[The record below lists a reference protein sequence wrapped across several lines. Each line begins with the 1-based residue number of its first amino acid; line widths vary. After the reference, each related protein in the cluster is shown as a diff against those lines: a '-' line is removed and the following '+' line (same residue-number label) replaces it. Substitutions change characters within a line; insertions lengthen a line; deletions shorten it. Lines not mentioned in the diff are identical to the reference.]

1 MIKNSG
7 ILFIILGILLIGSAL
22 SLHLYNR
29 QEDLQAA
36 LAAADLMEKLQTMPT
51 AEETVPM
58 ETRPTEMATVAI
70 DGYDYIGYLSIP
82 TLELEL
88 PVMAQWDYARLKI
101 APCRE
106 SGATTTDD
114 LVIAAH
120 NYTSNF
126 GRLNQLQGG
135 DSMTFTEMDGYS
147 NAYCVEKVMT
157 LEPDQVDA
165 VLLSGYDLV
174 LYTCTKGGATRVVV
188 YCNRTPQASA

>member
-1 MIKNSG
+1 MIKRSG
-7 ILFIILGILLIGSAL
+7 ILFIILGTMLIGSAL

-29 QEDLQAA
+29 QEDLQASRS
-36 LAAADLMEKLQTMPT
+36 AADLMEKIQTMPT
-51 AEETVPM
+51 AEETVPV
-58 ETRPTEMATVAI
+58 EIRPTEMPTVTI

-120 NYTSNF
+120 NYDSHF
-126 GRLNQLQGG
+126 GRLKELLPG
-135 DSMTFTEMDGYS
+135 DPIDFVEMDGFCNTYH
-147 NAYCVEKVMT
+147 VEKIAT
-157 LEPDQVDA
+157 LEPEQVDA
-165 VLLSGYDLV
+165 VLLSDYDLV

-188 YCNRTPQASA
+188 YCDRLDSATK